1 MKKLLKIGI
10 WKERLGLCLIVV
22 LLGAQMFASGCGCG
36 VGKTAEQAESEAV
49 VAEVSVTE
57 STEVSTE
64 TAEPQ
69 ALESTEKSQTET
81 LETEPVETETTETET
96 AVTET
101 TEAAS
106 EASESAD
113 GKANTAENAENSA
126 TENQTTATQ
135 TADDQ
140 NAADNTSAADQ
151 TASNTDT
158 AQNNESVQ
166 NNDTAQNNENTASD
180 QTQVS
185 DDTSAS
191 NTDASQIVT
200 SSGVV
205 TGGHIVCIDPGHQ
218 LRGDN
223 TKEPNGPGSTV
234 MKARVTGGTTG
245 TTTGVPEYMLTL
257 QIGLALQTE
266 LQNRGYT
273 VYMTRTT
280 HDVNIS
286 NVERA
291 QFANNVGAEIC
302 IRLHADGANSSSANG
317 ASTLSPSSNNPYVS
331 ALAAQ
336 SYTLSSQVLSAY
348 CNATGMKNRGVSL
361 NDTMT
366 GINWCL
372 MPVTILEMGFMTN
385 PTDDRNMQ
393 DPAYQAAMV
402 QGIANGI
409 DAYFGY

>member
-1 MKKLLKIGI
+1 MIAKKSCKREGFIDLNSFLKIGI
-10 WKERLGLCLIVV
+10 WKERLGLVLIV
-22 LLGAQMFASGCGCG
+22 LLLSVQSLASGCGCG
-36 VGKTAEQAESEAV
+36 AGKPEEQTVEQEVAAETAAESMAAEQTEAAESTAAEQTEA
-49 VAEVSVTE
+49 TE
-57 STEVSTE
+57 STAAEPE
-64 TAEPQ
+64 TAE
-69 ALESTEKSQTET
+69 AMTETPEAET
-81 LETEPVETETTETET
+81 LETEDTGSETEPSETEKAETET
-96 AVTET
+96 ASAESTAAESTVSSESSTET
-101 TEAAS
+101 AGQTKQQTEA
-106 EASESAD
+106 EES
-113 GKANTAENAENSA
+113 
-126 TENQTTATQ
+126 
-135 TADDQ
+135 
-140 NAADNTSAADQ
+140 
-151 TASNTDT
+151 TDT
-158 AQNNESVQ
+158 SNQAGTDATTGSE
-166 NNDTAQNNENTASD
+166 TAQ
-180 QTQVS
+180 V
-185 DDTSAS
+185 
-191 NTDASQIVT
+191 VT

-218 LRGDN
+218 RRGDN

-291 QFANNVGAEIC
+291 QFANNAGAEIC
-302 IRLHADGANSSSANG
+302 VRLHADGANSSSASG
-317 ASTLSPSSNNPYVS
+317 ASTLAPSANNPYVS
-331 ALAAQ
+331 ALSSQ
-336 SYTLSSQVLSAY
+336 SQTLSTQILSAY
-348 CNATGMKNRGVSL
+348 CAATGMKNRGVSL

-385 PTDDRNMQ
+385 PADDRNMQ
-393 DPAYQAAMV
+393 DPVYQAAMV

>member
-10 WKERLGLCLIVV
+10 WKERLGLCLIAV

-36 VGKTAEQAESEAV
+36 AGKTAEQAESEAV

-64 TAEPQ
+64 TAE
-69 ALESTEKSQTET
+69 TET
-81 LETEPVETETTETET
+81 AATVTEPETATENSESISETETVETETAESISE
-96 AVTET
+96 E
-101 TEAAS
+101 ENNEKAS
-106 EASESAD
+106 EHAAD
-113 GKANTAENAENSA
+113 QKAAEDQA
-126 TENQTTATQ
+126 TATQ

-185 DDTSAS
+185 DDTSAT
-191 NTDASQIVT
+191 TDAVQIVT

>member
-10 WKERLGLCLIVV
+10 WKERLGLCLIAV

-36 VGKTAEQAESEAV
+36 TVKTAEHAESEAV
-49 VAEVSVTE
+49 VAEVAKE
-57 STEVSTE
+57 STE
-64 TAEPQ
+64 TATE
-69 ALESTEKSQTET
+69 ATETSTEATETVTAESTEESQTET
-81 LETEPVETETTETET
+81 VEIESVETETVETETVETET
-96 AVTET
+96 AVTEN

-106 EASESAD
+106 EAADSAD

-126 TENQTTATQ
+126 NEEQATADQTTDNGNATGDAS
-135 TADDQ
+135 TTT
-140 NAADNTSAADQ
+140 DNTS
-151 TASNTDT
+151 
-158 AQNNESVQ
+158 
-166 NNDTAQNNENTASD
+166 ASD
-180 QTQVS
+180 QTQAV
-185 DDTSAS
+185 DDSSA

-245 TTTGVPEYMLTL
+245 TTTGVPEYVLTL

-291 QFANNVGAEIC
+291 QFANNMGAEIC
-302 IRLHADGANSSSANG
+302 VRLHADGANSSSASG
-317 ASTLSPSSNNPYVS
+317 ASTLSPSEGNPYVS

>member
-10 WKERLGLCLIVV
+10 WKERLGLCLIAV
-22 LLGAQMFASGCGCG
+22 LLGGQMFASGCGCG
-36 VGKTAEQAESEAV
+36 AGKTAEQAESEAV

-57 STEVSTE
+57 SMEVSTE
-64 TAEPQ
+64 TPEPQ
-69 ALESTEKSQTET
+69 ALESTEESQTET

-96 AVTET
+96 AETET

-126 TENQTTATQ
+126 AEDQTTATQ
-135 TADDQ
+135 TADNG
-140 NAADNTSAADQ
+140 NAAGDASTTADNISAADQ
-151 TASNTDT
+151 T
-158 AQNNESVQ
+158 
-166 NNDTAQNNENTASD
+166 
-180 QTQVS
+180 
-185 DDTSAS
+185 AS

-291 QFANNVGAEIC
+291 QFANNMGAEIC
-302 IRLHADGANSSSANG
+302 VRLHADGANSSSANG

-331 ALAAQ
+331 ALATQ

-366 GINWCL
+366 GINWCQ

>member
-1 MKKLLKIGI
+1 LKKLLKIGI
-10 WKERLGLCLIVV
+10 WKERLGLCLIAV

-36 VGKTAEQAESEAV
+36 AGKTAEQAESEAV

-64 TAEPQ
+64 TAE
-69 ALESTEKSQTET
+69 TET
-81 LETEPVETETTETET
+81 AATVTEPETATENSESISETETVETETAESISE
-96 AVTET
+96 E
-101 TEAAS
+101 ENNEKAS
-106 EASESAD
+106 EHAAD
-113 GKANTAENAENSA
+113 QKAAEDQA
-126 TENQTTATQ
+126 TATQ

-185 DDTSAS
+185 DDTSAT
-191 NTDASQIVT
+191 TDAVQIVT